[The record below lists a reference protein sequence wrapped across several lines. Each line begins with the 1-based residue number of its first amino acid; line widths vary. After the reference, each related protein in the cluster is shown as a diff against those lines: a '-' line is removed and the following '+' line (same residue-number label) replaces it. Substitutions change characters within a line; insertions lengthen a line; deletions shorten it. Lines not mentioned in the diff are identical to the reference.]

1 VNQIIPEGYCLQ
13 CKGCC
18 RFSRERSEW
27 GVHLTLDEQQS
38 LGVQD
43 TVIPSPKDPASGTCF
58 CVFLDARREQCTV
71 YYKRPLECRLYP
83 FLINR
88 RGDTVFLALD
98 TNCPYA
104 HEHYET
110 QAMRDFIARLVEICS
125 APDFIRRLKENPW
138 LVQRYDGVLNIA
150 PLPL

>member
-1 VNQIIPEGYCLQ
+1 MDQIIPDGYCLK

-27 GVHLTLDEQQS
+27 GVHLTLDEQRA
-38 LGVQD
+38 LGIED

-58 CVFLDARREQCTV
+58 CVLFDARQEQCTV

-88 RGDTVFLALD
+88 RGSTVFLAIDL
-98 TNCPYA
+98 NCPYA
-104 HEHYET
+104 REHYET
-110 QAMRDFIARLVEICS
+110 REMRDYIASLVVECDT
-125 APDFIRRLKENPW
+125 PDFIRRLKESPW
-138 LVQRYDGVLNIA
+138 LIQSYDGVLNIA
-150 PLPL
+150 PLSL